1 MNLRRKNP
9 ASARRKLRFARQRGA
24 ALILTVVVILVLS
37 TLGLAM
43 VAFTGTEER
52 SAVVYRDTLQ
62 TRAVAEGGVRLVQM
76 MFADPA
82 DRDLVPVF
90 KAGTTAGSAW
100 DYYGTNAQAAANTSL
115 NGIGIF
121 RSDRSPYSPAY
132 YTGAGNGFFRGPFQ
146 TDWGSVFGGTYSS
159 VAANDKYDLK
169 FNCTSPIDGT
179 DVGSDCW
186 LDKLNALIQ
195 SSSDVNL
202 NPGKIVDMSFY
213 APPTKDG
220 VPYGL
225 TTVRITAEKYA
236 DAAETQVIAR
246 EVIEAVI
253 GDLTKKPAVLG
264 NGNVTFNIN
273 LCGNGCE
280 QIHANGT
287 VTTGPVMNTDAGDQP
302 IVTATGGATG
312 GTGVGVASGQAH
324 ITSPE
329 INPWDLAYKPTTTSG
344 LQKYYLLT
352 AGPLDLHW
360 NNNDETD
367 NISNLQTGVSAE
379 PCGVSQLSLCEDYN
393 LEYNRGA
400 AGTPG
405 TPRAAK
411 AARSAADVAHM
422 YKWDL
427 TYKEWDFCDN
437 VAPLDCGAGTP
448 VFDVTPLDDV
458 LDPGLDSTDAAGKV
472 DNADMPFNTN
482 RVAKYLFTLTAQQTG
497 ATVLVDGA
505 FYKHGSLGGTMSIIT
520 VGSIHLHSSTTW
532 APALS
537 NRVMWLSGRDIFH
550 HSNCCAPTNT
560 CLTNLTSPSYAGLM
574 AAHEQYKAE
583 SQAAILGMLIAEHKV
598 NMDDKVDSNTTAI
611 YNDNGDHGSLCG
623 LPDWPWS
630 LPTKTAI
637 FSMKSVPE

>member
-1 MNLRRKNP
+1 MK
-9 ASARRKLRFARQRGA
+9 RFARQRGA

-82 DRDLVPVF
+82 DRALVPVF

-100 DYYGTNAQAAANTSL
+100 DYYGTTSAAAEPIL

-121 RSDRSPYSPAY
+121 RADRSPYSPAL
-132 YTGAGNGFFRGPFQ
+132 YTGANNGFFRGPFS
-146 TDWGSVFGGTYSS
+146 TDWGSVFGGTYSNVEAS
-159 VAANDKYDLK
+159 DKYDLK
-169 FNCTSPIDGT
+169 FNCINPADDT
-179 DVGSDCW
+179 DVGADCW
-186 LDKLNALIQ
+186 LDKINALIQ
-195 SSSDVNL
+195 DPGTDVNL
-202 NPGKIVDMSFY
+202 NPGKIVDISFY
-213 APPTKDG
+213 GPPSVGG
-220 VPYGL
+220 VPYGI
-225 TTVRITAEKYA
+225 TTVRVTAEKYA
-236 DAAETQVIAR
+236 DTAETQVVAR
-246 EVIEAVI
+246 EVVEAVI

-273 LCGNGCE
+273 LCGDGCE

-287 VTTGPVMNTDAGDQP
+287 ITTGPVVGTDAGDQP
-302 IVTATGGATG
+302 IVTATGTATG
-312 GTGVGVASGQAH
+312 GSGAGAAGGQPE

-360 NNNDETD
+360 NNDLDND
-367 NISNLQTGVSAE
+367 NISNAQTGVSAE
-379 PCGVSQLSLCEDYN
+379 PCGVNQLSLCEDYN
-393 LEYNRGA
+393 LEYNQ
-400 AGTPG
+400 GTAG
-405 TPRAAK
+405 TPRAMKGKRLA
-411 AARSAADVAHM
+411 SDVGHM

-427 TYKEWDFCDN
+427 TYNEWDFCDN
-437 VAPLDCGAGTP
+437 TAPLSCGAGTP
-448 VFDVTPLDDV
+448 TFDVTPADDW
-458 LDPGLDSTDAAGKV
+458 LDPGLDGVDAAGRT
-472 DNADMPFNTN
+472 DNADMPFNKV
-482 RVAKYLFTLTAQQTG
+482 RVAKYLFTITGTQAG
-497 ATVLVDGA
+497 ATVLIDGA
-505 FYKHGSLGGTMSIIT
+505 FYKHGNMSSTMSVIT
-520 VGSIHLHSSTTW
+520 AGSIHLHSSTTW

-550 HSNCCAPTNT
+550 HSNCCAPNNQ
-560 CLTNLTSPSYAGLM
+560 CLNNLDEPSYAGVM
-574 AAHEQYKAE
+574 AAHEQYRAE
-583 SQAAILGMLIAEHKV
+583 SQAAVLGMLISEHKV
-598 NMDDKVDSNTTAI
+598 NMDDKVNSDTVAI
-611 YNDNGDHGSLCG
+611 YNSNGDHGSLCG

-637 FSMKSVPE
+637 FSMKSVP